1 MEARRKARSM
11 KRSAS
16 MGRGA
21 SRSAARGKAKARAM
35 GRAKRGGEI
44 VPGYEPKPG
53 DCVKHGSFGT
63 AGKFLFIK
71 PSDGFGAPQVVYE
84 KNGERYHGNAS
95 EFSKCT
101 FRGGEKRKK
110 SLKKHHK
117 RRAKRGGDDDIEM
130 GLDEQYKQDIDAM
143 EQGMSPSPPTN
154 YNPPPPSLSSM
165 EKGLAPKKLSTTI
178 ETEKKGGK
186 RRKRRKNRSKKAGF
200 GEEIPGKN
208 LKVNNYVRVYTGK
221 QGQNFKNPSTWEPD
235 YIITRLNSSTA
246 TVCKL
251 DSEGVCLDDISLDR
265 IKNRGTVGSAVN
277 TARQTSWQY
286 GITSPPPPSRG
297 GKKFYKGK
305 ASKTRKGRKDFVT
318 HKGDKYFNR
327 KGHRQTKRQG
337 KSKSLFDQLFG
348 L

>member
-1 MEARRKARSM
+1 MEARTRAKSM

-44 VPGYEPKPG
+44 VPGNEPKPG
-53 DCVKHGSFGT
+53 DCVKHGFTGT
-63 AGKFLFIK
+63 AGKFLFIQ
-71 PSDGFGAPQVVYE
+71 PSDGFGQPQVVYE

-95 EFSKCT
+95 EFSKCA

-117 RRAKRGGDDDIEM
+117 RRAKRGGVEGDYDPE
-130 GLDEQYKQDIDAM
+130 LATKEQERQDLSDM
-143 EQGMSPSPPTN
+143 EEGQSRIPQTVVPREVSPQK
-154 YNPPPPSLSSM
+154 M
-165 EKGLAPKKLSTTI
+165 EEGFAP
-178 ETEKKGGK
+178 KKGGK
-186 RRKRRKNRSKKAGF
+186 RRKS
-200 GEEIPGKN
+200 
-208 LKVNNYVRVYTGK
+208 
-221 QGQNFKNPSTWEPD
+221 
-235 YIITRLNSSTA
+235 
-246 TVCKL
+246 
-251 DSEGVCLDDISLDR
+251 
-265 IKNRGTVGSAVN
+265 
-277 TARQTSWQY
+277 
-286 GITSPPPPSRG
+286 
-297 GKKFYKGK
+297 KKFYKGK

-337 KSKSLFDQLFG
+337 KSKSLFEQLFG